1 MMNVNRQ
8 PPALGEILFLSGPR
22 KGETFRV
29 TKARTGIG
37 RQPDPGNDLIVPEAS
52 VSRFHAEI
60 ILDNGVWRINKLSA
74 NNTLFINKQP
84 VQQGGAIRSQ
94 NVSGL
99 GPDVELLFLSLIPEK
114 KPDPATAPT
123 VYRPQQPVSGVNQ
136 GQPSQPAL
144 PASDDPF
151 KNPGHPA
158 WQSVGIFT
166 GVGGII
172 IALEAPIP
180 SMGVTLQVITAAVTL
195 FLCASIV
202 LRARRVALSPQGAA
216 RKLRFTG
223 RKALLYSLLLNI
235 TLVIVSTI
243 TIILAFV
250 AAFSGGQQTAA
261 NALAISFLVFLA
273 GILISFITAV
283 VQIFI
288 LLHKKLL
295 AGGRVLW
302 ITAGITALA
311 VALDV
316 LASKMNLSG
325 NASLIIGLP
334 AYTLSILGSES
345 FLIFILVGPYLL
357 ARLIARL
364 FSSPSKVSTP

>member
-1 MMNVNRQ
+1 MNVNRQ
-8 PPALGEILFLSGPR
+8 SPALGELLFLSGPR
-22 KGETFRV
+22 KGETFRI
-29 TKARTGIG
+29 TKVRTGIG
-37 RQPDPGNDLIVPEAS
+37 RQPDPGNDLIVSEAS

-60 ILDNGVWRINKLSA
+60 ILDHGVWRINKLSA
-74 NNTLFINKQP
+74 SNTLFINKQP

-94 NVSGL
+94 NVIGL

-123 VYRPQQPVSGVNQ
+123 VYRPQQPLAAVNQ
-136 GQPSQPAL
+136 GQPAL
-144 PASDDPF
+144 PASDNPF

-158 WQSVGIFT
+158 WQAVGIFT

-180 SMGVTLQVITAAVTL
+180 SMGVGLQAMTAVVTL
-195 FLCASIV
+195 FLCAFMV
-202 LRARRVALSPQGAA
+202 LRARRVAVSPQGAA

-243 TIILAFV
+243 TIVLAFV
-250 AAFSGGQQTAA
+250 VAFSGGQQTAA
-261 NALAISFLVFLA
+261 DALAISFLVFLA
-273 GILISFITAV
+273 GILISFITAI

-288 LLHKKLL
+288 LLHKRLL

-302 ITAGITALA
+302 ITAGINALA
-311 VALDV
+311 VVLDV
-316 LASKMNLSG
+316 LVSKMNLSG
-325 NASLIIGLP
+325 NASLIIVLP
-334 AYTLSILGSES
+334 AYALSILGSES
-345 FLIFILVGPYLL
+345 FLIFILVGLYLL

-364 FSSPSKVSTP
+364 FSSPSKISTP

>member
-1 MMNVNRQ
+1 MNVNRQ
-8 PPALGEILFLSGPR
+8 SPALGELLFLSGPR
-22 KGETFRV
+22 KGETFRI
-29 TKARTGIG
+29 TKVRTGIG
-37 RQPDPGNDLIVPEAS
+37 RQPDPGNDLIVSEAS

-60 ILDNGVWRINKLSA
+60 ILDHGVWRINKLSA
-74 NNTLFINKQP
+74 SNTLFINKQP

-94 NVSGL
+94 NVIGL

-123 VYRPQQPVSGVNQ
+123 VYRPQQPLAAVNQ
-136 GQPSQPAL
+136 GQPAL
-144 PASDDPF
+144 PASDNPF

-158 WQSVGIFT
+158 WQAVGIFT

-180 SMGVTLQVITAAVTL
+180 SMGVGLQAMTAVVTL
-195 FLCASIV
+195 FLCAFMV
-202 LRARRVALSPQGAA
+202 LRARRVAVSPQGAA

-243 TIILAFV
+243 TIVLAFV
-250 AAFSGGQQTAA
+250 VAFSGGQQTAA
-261 NALAISFLVFLA
+261 DALAISFLVFLA
-273 GILISFITAV
+273 GILISFITAI

-288 LLHKKLL
+288 LLHKRLL

-311 VALDV
+311 VVLDV
-316 LASKMNLSG
+316 LVSKMNLSG
-325 NASLIIGLP
+325 NASLIIALP
-334 AYTLSILGSES
+334 AYALSILGSES
-345 FLIFILVGPYLL
+345 FLIFILVGLYLL

-364 FSSPSKVSTP
+364 FSSPSKISTP